1 MLHLPAPGL
10 SSSLDSAFSSLPFIQ
25 PFLSVLVSS
34 FETVL
39 FVLTSVFLVQV
50 MQPSPNL
57 CPGCLPS
64 LVAPFTLLKHY
75 SDHITMLRISRG
87 EQLSREPLGLLSLAD
102 RPRLP
107 STPSTYFAF
116 LANRSPHRLCRL
128 CASPPLP
135 SVQTL
140 LCQAFSPLP
149 LPPPTSAFP
158 APHLCWSESFLL
170 ATRVRLNATFIGEL
184 FLFSERP
191 TLFLLHKGEACP

>member
-1 MLHLPAPGL
+1 MFLCISVFYYWNHHLLHLPAPGL

-25 PFLSVLVSS
+25 PLLSVLVSS

-50 MQPSPNL
+50 MQQSPNL

-64 LVAPFTLLKHY
+64 LVAPFNLLKHY
-75 SDHITMLRISRG
+75 SDHITMLRTSRG
-87 EQLSREPLGLLSLAD
+87 EQLSREPLGPLSLAD
-102 RPRLP
+102 RPCLP

-135 SVQTL
+135 SVQAL

-149 LPPPTSAFP
+149 I
-158 APHLCWSESFLL
+158 PHQPVPFLL
-170 ATRVRLNATFIGEL
+170 PASAVQSPSCWPQEST
-184 FLFSERP
+184 
-191 TLFLLHKGEACP
+191 